1 VTVWTDTAV
10 TGITVHDG
18 RVTGVTTD
26 RGDVRCRHV
35 VDAAGAWANQVAA
48 LAGVALPQSP
58 VRSHFWITAPRDD
71 VRPHQPVV
79 RLPDASIYCRAEVG
93 GLLIGVYEA
102 LSRAYDA
109 REIGPAFSM
118 AEVERDWDVFI
129 DHLPRIL
136 PYLPSLESA
145 QMVGAMAGLTNYPPD
160 ATYLIGPVPGV
171 DGFHVASGCSGLGVT
186 GSGGIGYAI
195 AELITSGKSGL
206 DIEPFRPDR
215 FGRVDPYAP
224 AFLHACALARSGSHS
239 SVGATAR

>member
-1 VTVWTDTAV
+1 
-10 TGITVHDG
+10 
-18 RVTGVTTD
+18 
-26 RGDVRCRHV
+26 
-35 VDAAGAWANQVAA
+35 
-48 LAGVALPQSP
+48 
-58 VRSHFWITAPRDD
+58 
-71 VRPHQPVV
+71 VRPDQPVV
-79 RLPDASIYCRAEVG
+79 RLPDASIYCRPEVG